1 MKTGREMNQETKN
14 PSPRKRRTLFR
25 QNEQNPQNERE
36 IHFVHFVN
44 SVEKI
49 LLIHEGFLKLARCA
63 FEVRGRAKQYSNTL
77 ALSHANRPDL

>member
-1 MKTGREMNQETKN
+1 MKTGREINQETLRPGKGGRFLDRMN
-14 PSPRKRRTLFR
+14 RILRMRGKSILSILLILSK
-25 QNEQNPQNERE
+25 
-36 IHFVHFVN
+36 
-44 SVEKI
+44 KI

>member
-1 MKTGREMNQETKN
+1 METGREMNQETRN

-44 SVEKI
+44 SVEKDPTD
-49 LLIHEGFLKLARCA
+49 
-63 FEVRGRAKQYSNTL
+63 S
-77 ALSHANRPDL
+77 

>member
-1 MKTGREMNQETKN
+1 M
-14 PSPRKRRTLFR
+14 
-25 QNEQNPQNERE
+25 
-36 IHFVHFVN
+36 
-44 SVEKI
+44 I

>member
-1 MKTGREMNQETKN
+1 MKTGREMNQETRN
-14 PSPRKRRTLFR
+14 PSPRKRRTLFG

-49 LLIHEGFLKLARCA
+49 LLIHEGFLKLVRCA
-63 FEVRGRAKQYSNTL
+63 FEVRGRAKQYSNT
-77 ALSHANRPDL
+77 